1 MKQII
6 KLSTDGTLTVH
17 DFPAGTRS
25 QQNEEL
31 EALIG
36 ETCEIYER
44 VRPFRLYS
52 VMGMTPEVTGIPGQA
67 VSMLVD
73 EEGLLKNLAVNPMA
87 SWLYGTDHHGN
98 AIVGNVLFVG
108 EQYACDGIDFCGI
121 DEKVLPMLQQAL
133 KFLRGGRR

>member
-17 DFPAGTRS
+17 DFPTGTRS
-25 QQNEEL
+25 QQNEKL
-31 EALIG
+31 KALIG

-52 VMGMTPEVTGIPGQA
+52 ILGMTPGPTDILGQA

-73 EEGLLKNLAVNPMA
+73 EDGLLKNLEVNPMA
-87 SWLYGTDHHGN
+87 SWLYGANHHGN
-98 AIVGNVLFVG
+98 AIAGNVLFVG

-121 DEKVLPMLQQAL
+121 DEKVFPILQQVL